1 MALVAVVQARYSS
14 RRLPGKVLQQVAA
27 KPLLEYLLERLARC
41 STLQGVVVAT
51 SVEESDDAIARFCNE
66 RGIALYRGALADVL
80 GRFIGLAETL
90 SFDALVR
97 INGDSPLLDP
107 AIVDRAVELFQE
119 GGADLVTNVY
129 PRSFPKGESVEVMSV
144 AALRKAAEQ
153 TSDPC
158 DHEHVTRY
166 FYQHADRFRIRNFK
180 REPSVADIQLSV
192 DTPEDLSAFGQL
204 VAAMRRPQAEYGLDE
219 ILALREHRALH

>member
-1 MALVAVVQARYSS
+1 MALVAAVQARYSS
-14 RRLPGKVLQQVAA
+14 RRLPGKVLHEVAA

-51 SVEESDDAIARFCNE
+51 SVEGSDGAIARFCME
-66 RGIALYRGALADVL
+66 RGIALYRGTLADVL
-80 GRFIGLAETL
+80 GRFIGVAAQLDL
-90 SFDALVR
+90 DALVR
-97 INGDSPLLDP
+97 INGDSPLMDP

-119 GGADLVTNVY
+119 GDADLVTNVH

-144 AALRKAAEQ
+144 AALRQAAEQ
-153 TSDPC
+153 TSDPL
-158 DHEHVTRY
+158 DREHVTRF
-166 FYQHADRFRIRNFK
+166 FYQNAERFRIRNFK

-192 DTPEDLSAFGQL
+192 DTPEDLDAFRQL

-219 ILALREHRALH
+219 ILALREHRAQH